1 MDHTYDL
8 TLLLDPEAEEDL
20 REKILADIEHAIG
33 LAGSVVTRH
42 DWGLRQTA
50 YEIRK
55 RGDQDYRLIQ
65 FSGPTELLLS
75 LDHSLKITDGI
86 SRFRIIKLKKGTP
99 PAPESPALAI
109 DGGDESDEPE
119 GRGRGRDRDRDR

>member
-8 TLLLDPEAEEDL
+8 TLLLDPAADEDL

-33 LAGSVVTRH
+33 LAGTVVTRH

-65 FSGPTELLLS
+65 FTGSTELLQS

-86 SRFRIIKLKKGTP
+86 SRFRIIKLKPGTP

-119 GRGRGRDRDRDR
+119 SRGRGRDRDR